1 MCLEVERLR
10 SLSGCKIYLRS
21 LAWSIS
27 TPLRPEFTTATERK
41 ENGIVTFQESRD
53 MEEYYSL
60 TVCISS
66 DEVAARDACPDSVIP
81 VQQGWRIK

>member
-1 MCLEVERLR
+1 MCLGVERMR

-27 TPLRPEFTTATERK
+27 TPMRPEFTTATERK
-41 ENGIVTFQESRD
+41 ENGIVAFQESRD

-66 DEVAARDACPDSVIP
+66 DD
-81 VQQGWRIK
+81 IKFTY